1 MGNSAVTAVVAVLTS
16 IVGLA
21 LVAVI
26 LGSGNTSTVLGTFFT
41 GFAGL
46 LRAAT
51 APVSGSG
58 VSAGTIN
65 SITSGAIGAVNSL
78 GSGGLGA
85 LGNGYV
91 DTGVFNE

>member
-51 APVSGSG
+51 APVSGST
-58 VSAGTIN
+58 SGTIN